1 MENAAEPP
9 ATRCFKKSSPMPM
22 RAWDMAVSVGGDA
35 DQLIAQETI
44 PGT

>member
-1 MENAAEPP
+1 MQPSLP
-9 ATRCFKKSSPMPM
+9 QPGVLKKSSPMPM